1 MKVGTKM
8 TGNCT
13 VLPLA
18 ANLNHDAGKF
28 LEDMVGTALPRKS
41 GAEMLPSVL
50 KL

>member
-28 LEDMVGTALPRKS
+28 LEDMVGTALPRKKGS
-41 GAEMLPSVL
+41 ISAPLCS
-50 KL
+50 